1 MFITAKI
8 MPKTWE
14 KARQRGK
21 AFEANIFYMFHEK
34 VLYGNRT
41 IRIESKERVK

>member
-1 MFITAKI
+1 
-8 MPKTWE
+8 MPKTWG
-14 KARQRGK
+14 KARERGK
-21 AFEANIFYMFHEK
+21 ALEANIFYIFLEK